1 MLVKQLMDEAN
12 KWNVN
17 LIRNSF
23 DVQVAEEILQIEVM
37 QGSNVM
43 VWKFERNELYLV
55 ASGYSIVFY
64 FFYLSSSELLEHFSN
79 KDLWRSGWT
88 LRTLLK
94 LKVLL

>member
-23 DVQVAEEILQIEVM
+23 DVQVAEKILQIEVM

-43 VWKFERNELYLV
+43 VWKFGRNELYLV
-55 ASGYSIVFY
+55 ASGYSIVFT
-64 FFYLSSSELLEHFSN
+64 SS
-79 KDLWRSGWT
+79 T
-88 LRTLLK
+88 CQA
-94 LKVLL
+94 